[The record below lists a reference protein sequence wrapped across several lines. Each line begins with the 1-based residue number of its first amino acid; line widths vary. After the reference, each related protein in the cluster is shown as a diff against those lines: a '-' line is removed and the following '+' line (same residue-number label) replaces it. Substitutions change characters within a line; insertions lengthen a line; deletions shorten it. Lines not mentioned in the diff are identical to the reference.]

1 MKHNKY
7 DKQFEHCW
15 VAYVTE
21 KNRIHVNIRIG
32 SANVDVILNNFVIK
46 VLFCFCFTFS
56 IFHYVEK

>member
-1 MKHNKY
+1 MTNTLNIAGWPSVLKN
-7 DKQFEHCW
+7 
-15 VAYVTE
+15 VTE

-46 VLFCFCFTFS
+46 VCFCFTFS